1 MIMHYNLFRPHSGI
15 GGITPAEAAGI
26 KIEGQDKWLTA
37 IGNAALSRK
46 AT

>member
-1 MIMHYNLFRPHSGI
+1 MYYNFFRPHSGL

-26 KIEGQDKWLTA
+26 KIEGRDKWQTV

-46 AT
+46 AA

>member
-1 MIMHYNLFRPHSGI
+1 MIMHYDLFRPHS
-15 GGITPAEAAGI
+15 GITPAEAAGI